1 MGNQASML
9 RSAPGAGWSWWDAA
23 MGLGLLTDTAD
34 THPTSTQ
41 PWGATNSQRCPAAS
55 ERAPPSSTC
64 HKPPH
69 PLSHTASKLC
79 SPVDDLCKQF
89 LIFFS
94 LLFKEIVAI
103 ENNIEHAARPCQTI
117 PHPAMLQLP
126 AVKETAD
133 SRERKTGLR
142 GV

>member
-41 PWGATNSQRCPAAS
+41 PWEATNSQRCPAAS

-69 PLSHTASKLC
+69 HYHT
-79 SPVDDLCKQF
+79 Q
-89 LIFFS
+89 
-94 LLFKEIVAI
+94 
-103 ENNIEHAARPCQTI
+103 
-117 PHPAMLQLP
+117 HPSSALQWMIC
-126 AVKETAD
+126 V
-133 SRERKTGLR
+133 SNS
-142 GV
+142 